1 VPTEIL
7 GTLADAAVTLA
18 GFAAL
23 VVFLPQLAG
32 TEWRPGMTT
41 GLWLMITLCFGAF
54 VFSVLPLIL
63 AEIGAPD
70 GVAIAASSGLL
81 SVFILLSGGLAGR
94 RDRRLV
100 KEGIAAP
107 PPAPIVANAT
117 FGLAVVLMLL
127 ANALD
132 VLPGSAGGW
141 YVVGILSLLVMAAV
155 PLGFFFYVLD
165 RRK

>member
-23 VVFLPQLAG
+23 VVFLPQIAG
-32 TEWRPGMTT
+32 TKWEPAMTT
-41 GLWLMITLCFGAF
+41 GLWLMVTLCFGAF
-54 VFSVLPLIL
+54 VFSLLPLIL

-70 GVAIAASSGLL
+70 GSAIAASSGLL

-100 KEGIAAP
+100 KKGIAGP

-117 FGLAVVLMLL
+117 FGLAVVFMLL
-127 ANALD
+127 ANAFD
-132 VLPGSAGGW
+132 VLPGPAGGW
-141 YVVGILSLLVMAAV
+141 YLVGILSLLVMAAV
-155 PLGFFFYVLD
+155 PLGLFFFGLD
-165 RRK
+165 RRE